1 MNRDDQDRIFT
12 YLITSAKGCVEE
24 PPLYGPLRLLD
35 TYSMLLGMQNPE
47 ETDEFYFE
55 LDKQIQAFKNK
66 CMGDERQ
73 FVEGLDQVLELLT
86 NYIINK

>member
-1 MNRDDQDRIFT
+1 MNRNDQDRIFT
-12 YLITSAKGCVEE
+12 YLISSAKGCVEE

-35 TYSMLLGMQNPE
+35 AYSMLLGMLNRE

-55 LDKQIQAFKNK
+55 LDKDIEGFKNK
-66 CMGDERQ
+66 CMGDEKQ
-73 FVEGLDQVLELLT
+73 FVKGLDLTLERLT

>member
-12 YLITSAKGCVEE
+12 YLITSAKGCVDE

-35 TYSMLLGMQNPE
+35 AYSMLLSMLKRE
-47 ETDEFYFE
+47 EADEFYFK
-55 LDKQIQAFKNK
+55 LDKQIEDFKNK
-66 CMGDERQ
+66 CMGDEKQ
-73 FVEGLDQVLELLT
+73 FVEGLDQALESLT